1 LALEILDGGK
11 LLATFFLY
19 WKSHLTLFNACQ
31 LSKEMDMK
39 NLLKYGFLVALGVA
53 SLPVQSAGNV
63 EMGKAKAIFCT
74 VCHGFNG
81 EVNVPLWSGGTT
93 RLAGM
98 PTDKFVNALKAYRYG
113 QRFHPFMQILVLPM
127 SEQDMEDLAAYYASL

>member
-1 LALEILDGGK
+1 MKNMLKYCFL
-11 LLATFFLY
+11 FFL
-19 WKSHLTLFNACQ
+19 
-31 LSKEMDMK
+31 
-39 NLLKYGFLVALGVA
+39 GFV
-53 SLPVQSAGNV
+53 SLPAQSAGNV
-63 EMGKAKAIFCT
+63 EMGKAKAIFCS
-74 VCHGFNG
+74 VCHGFSG

-98 PTDKFVNALKAYRYG
+98 PPDKFVNALKAYRYG